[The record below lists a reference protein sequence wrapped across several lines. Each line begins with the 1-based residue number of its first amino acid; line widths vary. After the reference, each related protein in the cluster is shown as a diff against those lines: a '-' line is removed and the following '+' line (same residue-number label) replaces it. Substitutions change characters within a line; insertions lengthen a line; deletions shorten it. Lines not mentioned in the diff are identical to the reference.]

1 MLIFTGTA
9 WIATANGLI
18 NQAKPVPHNM
28 ITPVVTSAIQGMP
41 IWAAIDLFAS
51 CPLIVMDKQSQLTE
65 SIIFLFLTSHYSR
78 AEANESVTKII
89 HEDLSSL

>member
-1 MLIFTGTA
+1 MITTGTA

-18 NQAKPVPHNM
+18 NQAEPVPHNM
-28 ITPVVTSAIQGMP
+28 ITPVITSTIQGVP

-51 CPLIVMDKQSQLTE
+51 CPLIDMQSQFFE
-65 SIIFLFLTSHYSR
+65 SIMFLFLTSHYSK
-78 AEANESVTKII
+78 AEANESVIKII